1 MPDRNAQSPLAGAGE
16 ATRLALQIGGFSL
29 GLWCETGMP
38 VVLDP
43 EHAPFLVPSESHRI
57 CDLEF
62 DISWAATLQS
72 PKSAPDF
79 SSGGLWSAHRDHTGT
94 KFYFSSSTFGSE
106 PYKAAWLDPSFS
118 RGHVVL
124 NRSSFLAHDSLF
136 PLEYPIDE
144 LVLMHRLALG
154 EGLELHALGLV
165 DQDSSGYLF
174 LGHSGAGK
182 STTARLWMRQPG
194 VRLLSDDRIILR
206 QQNGIHRMYG
216 TPWHGDAGVSSAASA
231 PLSAIF
237 FLEQALE
244 HHIVPIAQPQAA
256 AELFA
261 RAFLPHYVKSGIEF
275 TLHFLDQLTRTIP
288 CSIFRFAPT
297 DDAVEAIR
305 HAHA

>member
-1 MPDRNAQSPLAGAGE
+1 MPDRNAKSPVTAAGE

-29 GLWCETGMP
+29 GLWCEKGMP
-38 VVLDP
+38 AVLDP
-43 EHAPFLVPSESHRI
+43 EHLPFLVPSGSNRP

-62 DISWAATLQS
+62 DISWAATLSS
-72 PKSAPDF
+72 PKFAPDF
-79 SSGGLWSAHRDHTGT
+79 SSGGLWSAHRDHSGT
-94 KFYFSSSTFGSE
+94 KFYFSSPTFGSE

-124 NRSSFLAHDSLF
+124 NRSSFLAHDSFF

-154 EGLELHALGLV
+154 EGVELHALGLV

-182 STTARLWMRQPG
+182 STTARLWMRQRG

-206 QQNGIHRMYG
+206 LQNGIYRMYG
-216 TPWHGDAGVSSAASA
+216 TPWHGDAGVSSPDSA

-237 FLEQALE
+237 FLEQAPQ
-244 HHIVPIAQPQAA
+244 HRIAPISQPQAA

-275 TLHFLDQLTRTIP
+275 TLQFLDQLTRSIP